1 MSTEI
6 KVPQLGESVTEATVA
21 KWLKKPGESVALDE
35 PLVELETDKVTLEV
49 NASAAGKLSEI
60 IAEEGADVE
69 VGAVLGLLAEGEG
82 GSASKSEE
90 KKAPAK
96 ESAKKE
102 DSAKDSEKDSE
113 KDSGKE
119 QSKKSESK
127 SDSKAESKPAPKTES
142 KSSSSKPA
150 PSVSADYPLAPSVRR
165 LVDEHH
171 LDPKSIPATGKN
183 GRLTKGDVLQY
194 VASGGQGASAPTAPE
209 RGPREERVKMTR
221 LRRSIAGRLKEA
233 QNTAAMLTTFNEV
246 DMTAVMD
253 ARKKYQDAFVKK
265 NGIKLGFMS
274 FFAKACV
281 TALKELPAVNG
292 SIEDDEI
299 VYKNY
304 YDIGVAVGTPQG
316 LVVPVV
322 RDCDLKDL
330 AEIEADISGYGMKAR
345 NGKLTL
351 EEMTGGTFTISN
363 GGIYGSM
370 LSTPILNAPQSAIL
384 GMHNITQRAMVMDD
398 GSIEARPMMYLA
410 LSYDHRIIDGRE
422 AVTFLVRVKQCLEDP
437 ARMLYDV

>member
-6 KVPQLGESVTEATVA
+6 KVPQLGESVSEATVA
-21 KWLKKPGESVALDE
+21 KWLKQPGEAVAQDE

-49 NASAAGKLSEI
+49 NAPVSGSLSEI
-60 IAEEGADVE
+60 VAEEGADVE
-69 VGAVLGLLAEGEG
+69 VDAVLALLAESEG
-82 GSASKSEE
+82 GAV
-90 KKAPAK
+90 
-96 ESAKKE
+96 
-102 DSAKDSEKDSE
+102 
-113 KDSGKE
+113 
-119 QSKKSESK
+119 
-127 SDSKAESKPAPKTES
+127 PAPKEEAP
-142 KSSSSKPA
+142 KPVPAAAAPA
-150 PSVSADYPLAPSVRR
+150 PKERALKAAPAAVASVASAAADYPLAPSVRR
-165 LVDEHH
+165 LVDEHN
-171 LDPKSIPATGKN
+171 LDPKVIPATGKN
-183 GRLTKGDVLQY
+183 GRLTKVDILKF
-194 VASGGQGASAPTAPE
+194 VASGGEGATSPTVPE

-246 DMTAVMD
+246 DMTAVMQ
-253 ARKKYQDAFVKK
+253 ARKQYQDAFVRK

-292 SIEDDEI
+292 SIDGNDI

-322 RDCDLKDL
+322 RDCDLKGL
-330 AEIEADISGYGMKAR
+330 AEIEADISGYGTKAR
-345 NGKLTL
+345 EGKLTV

-370 LSTPILNAPQSAIL
+370 LSTPILNTPQSAIL
-384 GMHNITQRAMVMDD
+384 GMHNITQRAMVMPD
-398 GSIEARPMMYLA
+398 GSIAARPMMYLA